1 MMLSPASPARFVK
14 FPLVERYSS
23 SPLPI
28 VLIEAVAEP
37 SLAERRALS
46 RLGMAIAAMI
56 KMIATTINSSISEKP
71 LVFLLVFFFMISP
84 CRFQLA
90 ICFTAVNYTLL
101 AVGFGRAKIL
111 ESSRSLHGWTGRI
124 CGAREVESN
133 DCRLISVVVPG
144 ACRGRTNGELR
155 RRLNGKIQTG
165 CSPRTWVCLE
175 NVSAFVSVAEQII
188 R

>member
-1 MMLSPASPARFVK
+1 MMLSAASPARVVK

-71 LVFLLVFFFMISP
+71 LVFLPLLLHDIS
-84 CRFQLA
+84 F
-90 ICFTAVNYTLL
+90 
-101 AVGFGRAKIL
+101 
-111 ESSRSLHGWTGRI
+111 
-124 CGAREVESN
+124 
-133 DCRLISVVVPG
+133 
-144 ACRGRTNGELR
+144 
-155 RRLNGKIQTG
+155 
-165 CSPRTWVCLE
+165 SP
-175 NVSAFVSVAEQII
+175 
-188 R
+188 